1 MLNISDIPGR
11 DHLLADSSEKKPV
24 KGMMNLKITS

>member
-24 KGMMNLKITS
+24 KGITNLKP